1 MDSELFHT
9 TTIGTTMSE
18 YTIQVEAAIT
28 IAIDYDEYTLDSDQA
43 ELLWKQLGE
52 ALGKSVGGK

>member
-1 MDSELFHT
+1 
-9 TTIGTTMSE
+9 MSE